1 MESGP
6 TRKAHTR
13 AAKCEE
19 RPSGSQPAGVGSMGL
34 VAAPARLADL
44 NVDSLVLW
52 LGIDSSP
59 AAQNDN
65 LVGRV
70 TALCYTSWMPR
81 DDQRG

>member
-1 MESGP
+1 MW
-6 TRKAHTR
+6 KVNQR
-13 AAKCEE
+13 AARCEE
-19 RPSGSQPAGVGSMGL
+19 RPSWEPAGRRRINGSLIGT
-34 VAAPARLADL
+34 PPHLADMK
-44 NVDSLVLW
+44 VDSLVLW

>member
-1 MESGP
+1 MW
-6 TRKAHTR
+6 KVNQR
-13 AAKCEE
+13 AARCEE
-19 RPSGSQPAGVGSMGL
+19 RPSWEPAGRRRINWRL
-34 VAAPARLADL
+34 IDTPPHLADMK
-44 NVDSLVLW
+44 VDSLVLW

>member
-1 MESGP
+1 
-6 TRKAHTR
+6 
-13 AAKCEE
+13 
-19 RPSGSQPAGVGSMGL
+19 MGL